1 MKPTIFMSL
10 LVMLTAL
17 CMLWGCGG
25 SGSSSTSPT
34 TTSST
39 LTALTTTY
47 KVEYTPVT
55 TAKDG
60 KSTFKIKLTN
70 RSDGTAAAGKTI
82 TLTPMMYMT
91 SMSHSAPF
99 DAPVDNGDGTYT
111 SSIYYLM
118 DGDWT
123 LTVAIGSETA
133 TFNITVAAA
142 TGSTIRATLK
152 GITDKI
158 APMSGTTPVS
168 RTYYLFNEGLSGGTF
183 SLFIAA
189 RDDSMMLSFPAVS
202 SGSTLHD
209 QDGNAWT
216 VSTILVEASSDGG
229 TTWVTA
235 TPGSVTGHWTVAGLG
250 SFTSGGTIKVRV
262 TINGEQK
269 TTDGSAVST
278 TNGSTTFTIVA
289 GS

>member
-1 MKPTIFMSL
+1 MKTTRFTLIP
-10 LVMLTAL
+10 VMLAAL

-25 SGSSSTSPT
+25 SSSTSTT

-39 LTALTTTY
+39 LTALTTSY

-55 TAKDG
+55 TAKEG

-70 RSDGTAAAGKTI
+70 RSNGTVASGKTI

-91 SMSHSAPF
+91 SMSHSAPY
-99 DAPVDNGDGTYT
+99 DTPVDNGDGTYT
-111 SSIYYLM
+111 CNIYYLM

-123 LTVAIGSETA
+123 ITVSIGSETA
-133 TFNITVAAA
+133 TFNITAAA
-142 TGSTIRATLK
+142 STGSTVRASLK
-152 GITDKI
+152 GVTDKI

-168 RTYYLFNEGLSGGTF
+168 RTYYLFSEVLSGGTF

-189 RDDSMMLSFPAVS
+189 LDDNMMLSFPAVS
-202 SGSTLHD
+202 SGSVLHD
-209 QDGNAWT
+209 QNGNAWT
-216 VSTILVEASSDGG
+216 VSTILVEASPDGG

-235 TPGSVTGHWTVAGLG
+235 TPGSVTGHWSVAGLG
-250 SFTSGGTIKVRV
+250 SFSSGGTIKVRV

-269 TTDGSAVST
+269 TTDGSTAST